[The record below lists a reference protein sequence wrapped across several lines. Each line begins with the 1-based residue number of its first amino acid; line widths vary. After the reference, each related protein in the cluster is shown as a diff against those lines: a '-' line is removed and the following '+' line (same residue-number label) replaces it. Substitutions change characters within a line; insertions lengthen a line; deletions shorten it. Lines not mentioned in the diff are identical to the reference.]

1 MRSAKPS
8 TREAPHV
15 LVSTIHRQLPIG
27 SRVTV
32 FRRDG
37 QQICGLLSEIGRDH
51 ITIEDDRRQ
60 VTVLIEAITGW
71 EVTNDNGSRT
81 ESTQNQPSTTE
92 IASVPH
98 RDPDGQDVSKVMIEI
113 EARFQAQLDTAT
125 IQLNPPAFAGRLPAD
140 LNESARV
147 AWGRITD
154 RYREAARINE
164 LSAKFGRIQPI
175 IRELETIHAQ
185 HPDSTTV
192 HSHLAYLYTLSG
204 DQRARTH
211 YRKAALIANERSH
224 WLNLSAASLSDTAE
238 LACYGLRQY
247 FLVTSANE
255 NLSAWYVFVR
265 LILQF
270 SVYGALTEYLKVP
283 RTRIVDAEAR
293 VLVETGIFLL
303 KTTVDERSAAYLTS
317 QWLAGKSSVNLALQ
331 AFQKIDRAPSE
342 QYKGVVS
349 DVDKDFMAHRPR
361 KGKIIPEQGMRY
373 NAARGRQLQPSVG
386 PDMERSRTRRWEQ
399 LYREAALA
407 NTEGRIHDA
416 RALFRTAVKAG
427 GGPQVYEAFFKMEW
441 GTGART
447 QARSVIRQAI
457 ERFPDTVS
465 LFNLYGQS
473 ERQIRQYDNAKSVF
487 RQGILRHP
495 ENAQLRMGLAQTLVQ
510 IGTENS
516 LQEAGHIFL
525 SLDRSGKLHKRDNL
539 YQRFKILQ
547 NPHVNRA
554 FEFFQAADM
563 KTGIASQR
571 DGITDIVVD
580 VERVE
585 LNESFGL
592 SGSFLVRCFGTH
604 PRPVQLRKL
613 VAYLRTRGPRDELV
627 LQLQTGRQVLLNP
640 TLAFISVPKTNAV
653 HDQVMRIMS
662 DNGAAVIPLDDVF
675 FRNRD
680 DPVQSLQNILTNYL
694 GRRDLYDSTQP
705 VSGRRF
711 FGRERLLVQLGDA
724 VHSGQFVGIYGL
736 RKIGKTSIVYQ
747 LRDEQLRRDAVA
759 YVDLQASIVLSTR
772 NCEALYWEIERALY
786 KSLSNTN
793 RSVTDLLSLGKED
806 RFSGQEGRSQARIIF
821 AEDLRRILDAIAAD
835 RAGGVRRLV
844 ILLDELEQILPVAGN
859 QGVAGYLE
867 FFGLL
872 RGLAQTEHYR
882 GILSCVVVAAN
893 AAISERGYWEG
904 RENPAFALYK
914 SFFIPPLLEDEC
926 DTMIRSLGK
935 GMSVYWDREA
945 TSAVYS
951 ETRGHPFL
959 TRRLCSY
966 IARHQSKR
974 PLQVT
979 KSVVDDSILPFLR
992 DQGNMM
998 EQITELMKTHYPDEA
1013 RVLEQIALGETPERA
1028 TDETLRHLLSYHL
1041 VSAKDGVYQVTL
1053 NLLHRWLRR
1062 RAGLRS

>member
-1 MRSAKPS
+1 M
-8 TREAPHV
+8 
-15 LVSTIHRQLPIG
+15 LVSTIQRQLPIG

-60 VTVLIEAITGW
+60 VTVLIDAITGW
-71 EVTNDNGSRT
+71 EVTNDNGSQT
-81 ESTQNQPSTTE
+81 ESTQSQPSSADL
-92 IASVPH
+92 ASGPH
-98 RDPDGQDVSKVMIEI
+98 RDPDGQDVSKVIIEV

-125 IQLNPPAFAGRLPAD
+125 IPLSPPDFAGRLPAD
-140 LNESARV
+140 LNESAGV

-175 IRELETIHAQ
+175 TREIETICAQ
-185 HPDSTTV
+185 HPDSPTV
-192 HSHLAYLYTLSG
+192 HSHLAYLYMLSG
-204 DQRARTH
+204 DERALTHYQRAAIVSDNRLDWFNL
-211 YRKAALIANERSH
+211 AAT
-224 WLNLSAASLSDTAE
+224 SLAGDTE
-238 LACYGLRQY
+238 LACYGLRRY
-247 FLVTSANE
+247 FLLTAATD
-255 NLSAWYVFVR
+255 NLSAWYLYVR
-265 LILQF
+265 LIRKCSAYENL
-270 SVYGALTEYLKVP
+270 SEYLQVRP
-283 RTRIVDAEAR
+283 RR
-293 VLVETGIFLL
+293 VTDSESRLLFETGIFLL
-303 KTTVDERSAAYLTS
+303 KAAGDDQITAHLTS
-317 QWLAGKSSVNLALQ
+317 RWLAGDHPTDLALQ
-331 AFQKIDRAPSE
+331 AFQQVNTTPGEKYQRIATRLDTAIATHRRSTSTLPARPSIE
-342 QYKGVVS
+342 AELTSDNRYK
-349 DVDKDFMAHRPR
+349 PT
-361 KGKIIPEQGMRY
+361 
-373 NAARGRQLQPSVG
+373 RGSQRSITPIQLRDSP
-386 PDMERSRTRRWEQ
+386 RRWEQ
-399 LYREAALA
+399 HYRDAALA
-407 NTEGRIHDA
+407 NTEGRIDDA
-416 RALFRTAVKAG
+416 RAFFRTAVKAG

-457 ERFPDTVS
+457 ERFPGTVS

-473 ERQIRQYDNAKSVF
+473 ERQIRQYDNAKNVF

-495 ENAQLRMGLAQTLVQ
+495 DNAQLRMGLAQTLVQ

-516 LQEAGHIFL
+516 LQEAGHIFQ
-525 SLDRSGKLHKRDNL
+525 SLDRAGKLHKRDNL

-554 FEFFQAADM
+554 FEFFQAAEM

-571 DGITDIVVD
+571 DGITDLVVD

-592 SGSFLVRCFGTH
+592 SGSFLVRCFGAH
-604 PRPVQLRKL
+604 PRPVQLRQL
-613 VAYLRTRGPRDELV
+613 VAYLRGRGPRDELV
-627 LQLQTGRQVLLNP
+627 LQLQNGRRVLLNP
-640 TLAFISVPKTNAV
+640 MLAFVSVPRTNAV

-662 DNGAAVIPLDDVF
+662 DNGAAVIPLDDGC

-680 DPVQSLQNILTNYL
+680 DPVQSLHNILTSYL
-694 GRRDLYDSTQP
+694 GRRDLYDSAHP

-724 VHSGQFVGIYGL
+724 VRSGQFVGIYGL
-736 RKIGKTSIVYQ
+736 RKIGKTSLVYQ

-786 KSLSNTN
+786 RRLSMAN
-793 RSVTDLLSLGKED
+793 RSVADLLSLGKED
-806 RFSGQEGRSQARIIF
+806 RFSAQGGRSQARAIF
-821 AEDLRRILDAIAAD
+821 AEDLRRLLDAIVAD
-835 RAGGVRRLV
+835 RAGGIRRVV
-844 ILLDELEQILPVAGN
+844 ILLDELEQILPVAGD

-872 RGLAQTEHYR
+872 RGLAQTAHYR

-904 RENPAFALYK
+904 RENPVFALYK
-914 SFFIPPLLEDEC
+914 SVFIPPLPEDEC

-959 TRRLCSY
+959 TRSLCSY
-966 IARHQSKR
+966 IAQHQSKR

-979 KSVVDDSILPFLR
+979 KSMVDDNILPFLR

-998 EQITELMKTHYPDEA
+998 EQITELMKTHYPNEA
-1013 RVLEQIALGETPERA
+1013 RVLQQIALGETPERA

-1041 VSAKDGVYQVTL
+1041 VAAKDGSYQVTL